1 MQARYSA
8 ARALAHPWIAQD
20 GAAPDA
26 PLDVL
31 VVQNIRKFSGY
42 NRVKQAILVEIAK
55 TFEADEIVDLRR
67 QFALLDKDGSGT
79 ISIEE
84 MVNALSDLR
93 TGESAKNVFSA
104 QDIQEVSGNHT
115 GPLCVW
121 AAIAVYVLPVVNSLY
136 MYPDDEDT

>member
-1 MQARYSA
+1 MIQIVMLSYHITQHVLQGSDCTHPIIEVQARYSA
-8 ARALAHPWIAQD
+8 ARALAHPWISQD

-55 TFEADEIVDLRR
+55 TFEANEIVDLRR
-67 QFALLDKDGSGT
+67 QFALLDTDGSGT

-84 MVNALSDLR
+84 MVNALSHLR
-93 TGESAKNVFSA
+93 TGETAKNVFSA
-104 QDIQEVSGNHT
+104 QDIQEVR
-115 GPLCVW
+115 V
-121 AAIAVYVLPVVNSLY
+121 
-136 MYPDDEDT
+136 PD

>member
-8 ARALAHPWIAQD
+8 AKALAHPWISQD

-55 TFEADEIVDLRR
+55 TFEASEIVDLRR

-104 QDIQEVSGNHT
+104 QDIQEVS
-115 GPLCVW
+115 VQKF
-121 AAIAVYVLPVVNSLY
+121 SR
-136 MYPDDEDT
+136 

>member
-1 MQARYSA
+1 MLSYHITQHVLQGSDCTHPIIEVQARYSA
-8 ARALAHPWIAQD
+8 ARALAHPWISQD

-55 TFEADEIVDLRR
+55 TFEANEIVDLRR
-67 QFALLDKDGSGT
+67 QFALLDTDGSGT

-84 MVNALSDLR
+84 MVNALSHLR
-93 TGESAKNVFSA
+93 TGETAKNVFSA
-104 QDIQEVSGNHT
+104 QDIQEVR
-115 GPLCVW
+115 V
-121 AAIAVYVLPVVNSLY
+121 
-136 MYPDDEDT
+136 PD